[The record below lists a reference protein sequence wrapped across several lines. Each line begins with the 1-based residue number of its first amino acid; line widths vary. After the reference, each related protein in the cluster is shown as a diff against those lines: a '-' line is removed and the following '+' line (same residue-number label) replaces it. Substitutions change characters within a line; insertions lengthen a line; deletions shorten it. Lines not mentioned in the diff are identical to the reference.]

1 MQTLTRE
8 IIDQGLSN
16 RIITDTQLG
25 RILKGSQQRRYHLV
39 NRARKVG
46 ELIRLQ
52 RGIYTLARNFRDYPL
67 HPFAL
72 AQMMEPGSYVSLE
85 TALAFHGWIPEAVY
99 TTASI
104 LPGRKSKSYEH
115 EELGSFTFNPLA
127 IEKGYFL
134 ELVQR
139 HKIDEQVMLIASPIR
154 ALVDLVCLRKV
165 EWPGLDWLVEGMRI
179 DYEDLRSI
187 NSAEIRTL
195 KLVYKQQ
202 RVKNFLYELSRELG
216 ND

>member
-1 MQTLTRE
+1 MQTLTKE
-8 IIDQGLSN
+8 IISQNLTN
-16 RIITDTQLG
+16 RIIVDKQLS
-25 RILKGSQQRRYHLV
+25 RFIEGSPQRRYHLV
-39 NRARKVG
+39 NRALKAG
-46 ELIRLQ
+46 ELIRVQ
-52 RGIYTLARNFRDYPL
+52 RGIYTLSRRYRDFPL

-104 LPGRKSKSYEH
+104 LPCRKSKSYEH

-134 ELVQR
+134 ELVLR
-139 HKIDEQVMLIASPIR
+139 HKVDEQVMLIASPIR
-154 ALVDLVCLRKV
+154 ALMDLVCLRKA
-165 EWPGLDWLVEGMRI
+165 EWQGLDWLVEGMRI
-179 DYEDLRSI
+179 DYEYLRSV

-202 RVKNFLYELSRELG
+202 RVKKFLNKLSRELG